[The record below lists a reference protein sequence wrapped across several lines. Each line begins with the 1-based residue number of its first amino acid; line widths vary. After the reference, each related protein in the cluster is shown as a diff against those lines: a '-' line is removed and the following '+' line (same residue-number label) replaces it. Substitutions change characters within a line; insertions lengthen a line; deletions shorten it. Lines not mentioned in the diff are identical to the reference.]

1 MNTFT
6 KSIFL
11 MLAAGSASAHKVG
24 PGALRAQIDDADAA
38 NVKDPPSG
46 CVPNERPQTQS
57 STATKTR
64 FRWTY
69 QGEGECEDED
79 FLTFEWGVF
88 DDINDSNECAE

>member
-1 MNTFT
+1 
-6 KSIFL
+6 
-11 MLAAGSASAHKVG
+11 MLAAESASAHKVG
-24 PGALRAQIDDADAA
+24 PSDLRAQIDDADAA
-38 NVKDPPSG
+38 NVKVRNDPPSG

-57 STATKTR
+57 STATNTR

-88 DDINDSNECAE
+88 DDINDSDECAE